1 MSDPSNTAQASTDA
15 GAGQAAADQGKQGA
29 GAPASPLS
37 TAGAADPKADAT
49 ATGADA
55 AKPDP
60 NQADAKDGKSDDAK
74 DKDGKDGKAEVP
86 ETYEL
91 KMPEGMTLDE
101 AALAEAAPVFK
112 ELGLKQDQ
120 AQKLADVYAKQVQK
134 LQAQSTEAW
143 KKQHE
148 GWVKSMVGDAEYGG
162 DGKLAVKDGRL
173 AGASSE
179 LIGRAINKIGGEQAH
194 AFKEMLDMTGAGN
207 HPEMARFLYRVGK
220 MVGEGSLVRGDAAA
234 PARDSRPEEVL
245 YTSMQKKGT

>member
-60 NQADAKDGKSDDAK
+60 NQTDAKEGEA
-74 DKDGKDGKAEVP
+74 KDGKDGKAEVP

-194 AFKEMLDMTGAGN
+194 AFKEMGKWS
-207 HPEMARFLYRVGK
+207 AR
-220 MVGEGSLVRGDAAA
+220 VRWSVAMPRRRRATPG
-234 PARDSRPEEVL
+234 PRKSSTPPCKRKELNPCPF
-245 YTSMQKKGT
+245 